1 MPRTYGLISLQFFA
15 SLYSLYSK
23 NVSDDDDDDD
33 DDDNDDDNDDD
44 DDDELFCGMVK
55 RGKAC
60 SPNSS
65 RDQCQ
70 RSSLS

>member
-1 MPRTYGLISLQFFA
+1 MPRTYGLISLQLFA
-15 SLYSLYSK
+15 SLYPLDSK
-23 NVSDDDDDDD
+23 DVSGDDDD
-33 DDDNDDDNDDD
+33 DDDNDDDDD
-44 DDDELFCGMVK
+44 DDDELFRGMIK

-65 RDQCQ
+65 RDHCQ